1 MNSAVEFAE
10 LDARIPP
17 VHRKDVCMTQTDGL
31 THNYQLR
38 NTEKKDL
45 IDVEQHVEAF
55 WRRARS
61 I

>member
-17 VHRKDVCMTQTDGL
+17 VHREDVCMTQTDGWL
-31 THNYQLR
+31 TTISYETR
-38 NTEKKDL
+38 EKKDL
-45 IDVEQHVEAF
+45 IDVEEHVEAF
-55 WRRARS
+55 GRRARS